1 MAKCPYCETNFGN
14 TPYTERLDV
23 AELSRDT

>member
-1 MAKCPYCETNFGN
+1 MAKYPYCETNFGY

>member
-14 TPYTERLDV
+14 TPYTGRLDV
-23 AELSRDT
+23 ADLSRDT